1 VSVLSQHPL
10 EDVKRDL
17 AERDLWER
25 SLARSQERRA
35 GAHRTRSIA
44 SMALAD
50 LDGPVRVQAH
60 HRDLADPEL
69 WDYSAS
75 IANGKRIAAQPGFLP
90 QVRVAGATLVLAACA
105 AALPNPSGGATRA
118 KSSGGAT
125 RVHVELLK
133 LGSRGPAVARVQRAL
148 GIRADG
154 DFGPKTKRAVRAFQK
169 RHGLLADGVVG
180 PKTRRALFAAKPGPN
195 PKRAQQAKQRFIHA
209 WWVVPVQRK
218 LGVRADGDYGPVTRR
233 AVRAFQKRKGLIVD
247 GIVGP
252 QTLRALGIRRGSP
265 VRSTGGRRA
274 AVTVSTRGA
283 RVARMSKRYLGI
295 RYRWAGSSPSSGFD
309 CSGFTMFMYRKVGVG
324 LPHNAAMQYRYGR
337 AVPRS
342 RLRSG
347 DLVFFNGLGHV
358 GIYLRGNRF
367 IHASSSGGGVMISSL
382 SGSWYGDRYVGARRL

>member
-1 VSVLSQHPL
+1 
-10 EDVKRDL
+10 
-17 AERDLWER
+17 
-25 SLARSQERRA
+25 
-35 GAHRTRSIA
+35 
-44 SMALAD
+44 MALSD
-50 LDGPVRVQAH
+50 LDGPRQALGAD
-60 HRDLADPEL
+60 RDLADPEL

-75 IANGKRIAAQPGFLP
+75 IANGKRIAADPGFLP
-90 QVRVAGATLVLAACA
+90 QARVAGAALVVAACA
-105 AALPNPSGGATRA
+105 AALPNPAGSASRA
-118 KSSGGAT
+118 KSSGGST
-125 RVHVELLK
+125 RVHVEVLK

-154 DFGPKTKRAVRAFQK
+154 DFGPKTRRAVRAFQK

-180 PKTRRALFAAKPGPN
+180 PKTRRALFAAKPRPK
-195 PKRAQQAKQRFIHA
+195 PKRAQKAKQRYIHA

-218 LGVRADGDYGPVTRR
+218 LGVLADGDYGPVTRR

-252 QTLRALGIRRGSP
+252 QTLRALGIRRGST
-265 VRSTGGRRA
+265 VRTGGTRHRA
-274 AVTVSTRGA
+274 ATTVSTRGA
-283 RVARMSKRYLGI
+283 RVARMAKRYLGI

-337 AVPRS
+337 AVSRS
-342 RLRSG
+342 NLRAG

-367 IHASSSGGGVMISSL
+367 IHASSSGGNVMISSL
-382 SGSWYGDRYVGARRL
+382 RGSWYGERYVGARRL

>member
-1 VSVLSQHPL
+1 VSVVSQHPL
-10 EDVKRDL
+10 DDVKRDL
-17 AERDLWER
+17 GERELWER
-25 SLARSQERRA
+25 SLARSQQRRA
-35 GAHRTRSIA
+35 GTHTTRSLA

-50 LDGPVRVQAH
+50 LDGPLRMQVDD
-60 HRDLADPEL
+60 RDLSDPEL

-90 QVRVAGATLVLAACA
+90 QARVAGATLVLAACA

-118 KSSGGAT
+118 KPSGGAT

-133 LGSRGPAVARVQRAL
+133 VGSRGPAVARVQRAL
-148 GIRADG
+148 GLRADG
-154 DFGPKTKRAVRAFQK
+154 VFGPKTKRAVRAFQK

-180 PKTRRALFAAKPGPN
+180 PKTRKALFAARAASK
-195 PKRAQQAKQRFIHA
+195 PKRAQKAKQRFVHA

-218 LGVRADGDYGPVTRR
+218 LGVPADGAYGPVTRR

-247 GIVGP
+247 GVVGP
-252 QTLRALGIRRGSP
+252 QTLRALGIGRGSP
-265 VRSTGGRRA
+265 GRSTAGRRA
-274 AVTVSTRGA
+274 ATTVSTRGT

-309 CSGFTMFMYRKVGVG
+309 CSGFTMYLYRKVGVG

-342 RLRSG
+342 GLRPG

-367 IHASSSGGGVMISSL
+367 IHASSSGGSVKISSL
-382 SGSWYGDRYVGARRL
+382 SGTWYGERYVGARRL